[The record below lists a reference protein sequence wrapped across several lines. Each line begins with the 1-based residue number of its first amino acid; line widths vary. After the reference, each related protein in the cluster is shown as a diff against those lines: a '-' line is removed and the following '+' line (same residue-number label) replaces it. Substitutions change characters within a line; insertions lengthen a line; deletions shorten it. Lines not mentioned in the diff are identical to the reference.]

1 MSASALRGCP
11 AGSARRPQ
19 SVRDAS
25 RMSLSEQEQR
35 QAFES
40 EMLPHLEAAYRLARA
55 LTGHQQDAEDLVQDT
70 YLRAFSGFARY
81 EHGTNA
87 RAWLLTIMR
96 RAFLNTRRR
105 ARARPLLS
113 PLETREGTVD
123 TPDTQT
129 PGPEEQVMRALERRV
144 VLDALADLPEV
155 YRSALA
161 LVDLAGMRYAEAAQ
175 ILGCPLGTVMSRLH
189 RGRLALGRRLRNS
202 LIRSEEP

>member
-1 MSASALRGCP
+1 MP
-11 AGSARRPQ
+11 W
-19 SVRDAS
+19 
-25 RMSLSEQEQR
+25 SEQEQR
-35 QAFES
+35 LAFEA
-40 EMLPHLEAAYRLARA
+40 EMLPHLEAAYRLACV

-81 EHGTNA
+81 ERGTNA

-113 PLETREGTVD
+113 PLETADGTVNA
-123 TPDTQT
+123 PDTQT
-129 PGPEEQVMRALERRV
+129 PGPEEQVMRAWERGII
-144 VLDALADLPEV
+144 LGALAELPEV

-161 LVDLAGMRYAEAAQ
+161 LVDLAGMHYAEAAQ

-189 RGRLALGRRLRNS
+189 RGRLELGRRLQNS
-202 LIRSEEP
+202 IIRSEEP